1 MPWKLAPS
9 LETLLKQ
16 VNALAPNRSKDSDG
30 TIGDTAHSS
39 RASDHNPD
47 KGGIVR
53 AIDFTNDP
61 DGGCDA
67 QKLADVLVAAKDPRI
82 KYIIS
87 RGRIVSGSGQKQP
100 AWQWRKYTGS
110 NKHEKH
116 VHISVKAGAAGDAG
130 GQWQLGSFGM
140 VKPGTEPAPAPA
152 KPVPVPKPVP
162 EAVTK
167 ARIWGVQERLKE
179 LGYTEVG
186 GVDGVKGD
194 LTNTA
199 ILAFR
204 SENGLPLSTDIDRA
218 FLDALDA
225 AKPRKLAPERE
236 NATPAVVAEKV
247 PEAESNWWTRF
258 WAKWSTWGTIGGATT
273 GGVAKALEYTGAA
286 KERLDPV
293 RDFLPNMSTVA
304 LLLLFA
310 AVTFII
316 WRQATKTDKAQV
328 EAFQTGARR

>member
-1 MPWKLAPS
+1 MSWKLAPS
-9 LETLLKQ
+9 LETLRKQ
-16 VNALAPNRSKDSDG
+16 VNALAPHRSKASDG
-30 TIGDTAHSS
+30 TIGDTAHSA
-39 RASDHNPD
+39 RTSDHNLD
-47 KGGIVR
+47 KAGIVR

-61 DGGCDA
+61 AGGCDA
-67 QKLADVLVAAKDPRI
+67 QKLADMLVAAKDPRI

-87 RGRIVSGSGQKQP
+87 RGKIVSGSGQKQP
-100 AWQWRKYTGS
+100 AWKWRPYSGS
-110 NKHEKH
+110 NKHDKH
-116 VHISVKAGAAGDAG
+116 VHISVKAGAAGATG

-140 VKPGTEPAPAPA
+140 AKPAPA
-152 KPVPVPKPVP
+152 PKPVP
-162 EAVTK
+162 EAIAKV
-167 ARIWGVQERLKE
+167 RVEVVQHRLKE

-186 GVDGVKGD
+186 GVDGVKGKFTD
-194 LTNTA
+194 AA

-218 FLDALDA
+218 LLDALDT
-225 AKPRKLAPERE
+225 AKPRKPPPTRE

-258 WAKWSTWGTIGGATT
+258 WAKWTTWGAGGGFVT

-293 RDFLPNMSTVA
+293 REFLPDLSTVA